1 VRLKNQKHADCSEE
15 FYRREVESDIRT
27 TPSKTQD
34 ERRQMM
40 ELLHCF
46 EETDIKEPSGEEE
59 NEGDSD
65 SDDDL
70 AERLASVDLG
80 TTFSIRTETAAHG
93 CR

>member
-1 VRLKNQKHADCSEE
+1 
-15 FYRREVESDIRT
+15 
-27 TPSKTQD
+27 
-34 ERRQMM
+34 MM
-40 ELLHCF
+40 ELLHRF

-59 NEGDSD
+59 REGDSD